1 MQTNLLVKIM
11 YMITNPNYII
21 PQNFLAHLRNCRII
35 YGIIPDMSKSPVTI
49 SLLLDCIG
57 GSGRLQLSGIFR
69 YIHEHALNW
78 TTVVDPFNS
87 SSIPAAGYIVDG
99 KHAGEFARIASAR
112 VPIVALGVERR
123 LLPKS
128 AASISTVKI
137 DNREIARLAA
147 AHIRELGRFKSYV
160 YVHDPDR
167 SEWSVLR
174 ERNFRK
180 LVAGTGVKYAALPH
194 PAKGSFHQLLD
205 TLSGQSGPVF
215 VFCANDRCA
224 SNVLSACKS
233 AGVRVPA
240 EVAVIGVDN
249 DTLLCNHSDPTLT
262 SIEPDFEREGYE
274 AAKELDRLLS
284 GPGKPP
290 HRIPLV
296 SGSSVVVR
304 ASTRPVYSAE
314 AIVQAGMDFIRGNF
328 AKGIT
333 VTSVVRAMRVSRRL
347 AELRFRQV
355 RGTTIGA
362 SIAEARIRHAQKLL
376 KTTQMSLDEIAAD
389 CGISGANYLA
399 RVFRRH
405 VGLSP
410 RAWARARG

>member
-1 MQTNLLVKIM
+1 MLQKWQFSVTGFPSAMSDFSSFAPIAISAFVTRSLEQSHANSTGICSVTCM
-11 YMITNPNYII
+11 PREPITVSS
-21 PQNFLAHLRNCRII
+21 
-35 YGIIPDMSKSPVTI
+35 M
-49 SLLLDCIG
+49 
-57 GSGRLQLSGIFR
+57 LSGEPPASSISVTDGAAVQF
-69 YIHEHALNW
+69 
-78 TTVVDPFNS
+78 FS
-87 SSIPAAGYIVDG
+87 SS
-99 KHAGEFARIASAR
+99 EM
-112 VPIVALGVERR
+112 
-123 LLPKS
+123 
-128 AASISTVKI
+128 
-137 DNREIARLAA
+137 
-147 AHIRELGRFKSYV
+147 
-160 YVHDPDR
+160 
-167 SEWSVLR
+167 
-174 ERNFRK
+174 
-180 LVAGTGVKYAALPH
+180 
-194 PAKGSFHQLLD
+194 

-362 SIAEARIRHAQKLL
+362 SIAKARIRHAQKLL

-389 CGISGANYLA
+389 CGISGANYLV

>member
-1 MQTNLLVKIM
+1 MTKYPLTV
-11 YMITNPNYII
+11 
-21 PQNFLAHLRNCRII
+21 
-35 YGIIPDMSKSPVTI
+35 
-49 SLLLDCIG
+49 SLLLACTG
-57 GSGRLQLSGIFR
+57 GSGRLRLSGIFR
-69 YIHEHALNW
+69 YIHERAPNW
-78 TTVVDPFNS
+78 TTVVRPFDS
-87 SSIPAAGYIVDG
+87 SALPAAGYIVDG
-99 KHAGEFARIASAR
+99 LHAGEFASIARER
-112 VPIVALGVERR
+112 VPVVTLDVEKK
-123 LLPKS
+123 LLPRFS
-128 AASISTVKI
+128 APVSDVKI
-137 DNREIARLAA
+137 DNGEIARLAA
-147 AHIRELGRFKSYV
+147 AHFRELGRFKGYV

-233 AGVRVPA
+233 AGVKVPA

-376 KTTQMSLDEIAAD
+376 KTTQMSLAEIAAD
-389 CGISGANYLA
+389 CGISGANYLV